1 MLKKEIKDAG
11 GNGDG
16 NNGNGNGNGGSCETE
31 LSSDKSVK
39 VTGEGG
45 VKVEFETEGCLSE
58 IAVTNYQ
65 SEILDNMA
73 TVTWDITAVIDLENK
88 VKIEVDE
95 AKINGV
101 EEISEV
107 V

>member
-1 MLKKEIKDAG
+1 MVTKEIKDAG
-11 GNGDG
+11 GNG
-16 NNGNGNGNGGSCETE
+16 NNGNGNEGNCETE

-45 VKVEFETEGCLSE
+45 VKVELETEGCLSE
-58 IAVTNYQ
+58 ITLTNYQ

-73 TVTWDITAVIDLENK
+73 TVTWDVTAIIDLENK

-95 AKINGV
+95 AKITSI
-101 EEISEV
+101 EEIPEV

>member
-1 MLKKEIKDAG
+1 MVKKEIKDAG
-11 GNGDG
+11 GNG
-16 NNGNGNGNGGSCETE
+16 NNGNGNGGNCETE
-31 LSSDKSVK
+31 LSSNKSVK

-45 VKVEFETEGCLSE
+45 VKVELETEGCLSE
-58 IAVTNYQ
+58 ITLTNYQ

-73 TVTWDITAVIDLENK
+73 TVTWDINTIIDLENK

-95 AKINGV
+95 AKITGI
-101 EEISEV
+101 EEIPEV

>member
-1 MLKKEIKDAG
+1 
-11 GNGDG
+11 
-16 NNGNGNGNGGSCETE
+16 
-31 LSSDKSVK
+31 
-39 VTGEGG
+39 
-45 VKVEFETEGCLSE
+45 
-58 IAVTNYQ
+58 
-65 SEILDNMA
+65 MA
-73 TVTWDITAVIDLENK
+73 TVTWDITAVIDLKNK

>member
-1 MLKKEIKDAG
+1 MVTKEITKEIKDEG
-11 GNGDG
+11 GNG
-16 NNGNGNGNGGSCETE
+16 NNGNGNGGNCETE
-31 LSSDKSVK
+31 LSSAKSVK

-45 VKVEFETEGCLSE
+45 VKVELETEGCLSE
-58 IAVTNYQ
+58 ITVTNYQ

-73 TVTWDITAVIDLENK
+73 TVTWDVTAIVDLENK

-95 AKINGV
+95 AKITSI
-101 EEISEV
+101 EEIPEV